1 MNFTVKYRSAEG
13 GLKTEVVSAAN
24 RAEVFAQMKARG
36 VTPTSVVE
44 GGKLAELS
52 SRAAPPSWL
61 KGALAGVFV
70 VVAAVVAWLLL
81 APAEKPAAKPAP
93 APKKPKLIHTN
104 VVRKAE
110 APKPVET
117 NAVVEAAPAPVD
129 PDARPTKVGEEL
141 NGFIKLPSG
150 RLHKVR
156 GVVTNNVSQAVKGWY
171 SVFPH
176 HCDNEIACYLAIK
189 PGTPLLGDRKYNGR
203 FKEEFIRSLSEPII
217 VNEDDSDEV
226 KALKRNVAEAKAN
239 LKEALD
245 RGEDIEQIMADTRK
259 ELQDLGRYKMDIERH
274 VRELHR
280 EGNLT
285 VDGLQDVVDAANK
298 MLAAKGIAPMKFGPL
313 VRQKML
319 MMREEAKKQESK

>member
-129 PDARPTKVGEEL
+129 PDARPTKVGEVL
-141 NGFIKLPSG
+141 NGYVKLPSG
-150 RLHKVR
+150 RMHKIL
-156 GVVTNNVSQAVKGWY
+156 GEVTNDVARATMPKYAIFKEYCN
-171 SVFPH
+171 
-176 HCDNEIACYLAIK
+176 NEIASLMTMEPGAMLV
-189 PGTPLLGDRKYNGR
+189 GTPKYRGR
-203 FKEEFIRSLSEPII
+203 FKEDFLKSLQTPIVFDEADDEYARSVKQSVVDARSL
-217 VNEDDSDEV
+217 
-226 KALKRNVAEAKAN
+226 LQEAMA
-239 LKEALD
+239 
-245 RGEDIEQIMADTRK
+245 RGEDVEHVMLSARK
-259 ELQDLGRYKMDIERH
+259 ELQELGSYKLFMQN
-274 VRELHR
+274 ELSSFR
-280 EGNLT
+280 KKEGVT
-285 VDGLQDVVDAANK
+285 EADVEDFISAANM
-298 MLAAKGIAPMKFGPL
+298 MLEQKGIAPLRVGPITKKRL
-313 VRQKML
+313 
-319 MMREEAKKQESK
+319 EALLKKKEQGDAK